1 MVAKRNVHGL
11 STMTTEKLPMPGRG
25 CVVGLL
31 LALLMFA
38 SACAPAP
45 TGLAIDNVTVIDP
58 VAGMLEAQRVLV
70 RDGRIVSLSAQ
81 GEANDPV
88 VASVDGTGRF
98 LIPGLWDMHVHFLYE
113 EDLTHEMASLFLDY
127 GITSVRDTG
136 GDLAEM
142 QGLIRT
148 MAEDPAA
155 EPNVYYSGPLLDG
168 RFVVYDGG
176 DPGRPKLGT
185 GIPDAGTA
193 RAYVAELKLAGA
205 SLIKIYELV
214 SPEVFEVLAAEA
226 RAAGMP
232 IASHVPLMMTADA
245 AGPLADSMEHLRNIE
260 LACASNW
267 AELLRERRQIIG
279 DFVEGRGYDLRRS
292 LHSRQRIPAI
302 EAYDE
307 ARCDQVLATLR
318 DTIQVPTLRLNTVAT
333 ELPFNH
339 PDWPRALAELP
350 EAVADAW
357 RAQAQDMAQNAPL
370 ADDRFSRWSQFLIS
384 RLKVNGVPIGAGTD
398 TPIGIGIP
406 GWSLHTELEQL
417 VAAGLTEQEALYA
430 ATVQA
435 ARFLNLQDEVGQIA
449 PGMRADLLLLNA
461 NPLDDISNTRQIS
474 RVMLAGDWVR

>member
-1 MVAKRNVHGL
+1 MVAKRNDRRKTAMTPEARKML
-11 STMTTEKLPMPGRG
+11 SRH
-25 CVVGLL
+25 L
-31 LALLMFA
+31 LAAAAVALYA
-38 SACAPAP
+38 ACAPAP
-45 TGLAIDNVTVIDP
+45 TGLAIENVTVIDP
-58 VAGMLEAQRVLV
+58 VAGAIADQRVVV
-70 RDGRIVSLSAQ
+70 RDGQIVSV
-81 GEANDPV
+81 ANQSEVAEPV
-88 VASVDGTGRF
+88 AETLDGTGRF

-113 EDLTHEMASLFLDY
+113 LALTDAMAGLFLDY

-142 QGLIRT
+142 QRMT
-148 MAEDPAA
+148 QAMAADPAP
-155 EPNVYYSGPLLDG
+155 EPNIYYSGPLLDG

-185 GIPDAGTA
+185 GIPDAETA
-193 RAYVAELKLAGA
+193 RAYVAELKSAGA

-267 AELLRERRQIIG
+267 ADLLSERQRIITE
-279 DFVEGRGYDLRRS
+279 FVEGRGYDLRRS
-292 LHSRQRIPAI
+292 LHSLQRVPAI

-307 ARCDQVLATLR
+307 ARCDEVLGTLTE
-318 DTIQVPTLRLNTVAT
+318 TIQVPTLRLNTVAI
-333 ELPFNH
+333 ELPFKH

-350 EAVADAW
+350 TEVTDAW
-357 RAQAQDMAQNAPL
+357 QTQAADMAANAQL
-370 ADDRFSRWSQFLIS
+370 ADPTFSRWSQFLIT
-384 RLKVNGVPIGAGTD
+384 RLKANGVPIGAGTD

-417 VAAGLTEQEALYA
+417 VDAGLTPQEALYA

-435 ARFLNLQDEVGQIA
+435 ARFLNLEEEVGQIT
-449 PGMRADLLLLNA
+449 PGMRADLVLLTA
-461 NPLDDISNTRQIS
+461 DPLEDISNTRKIG
-474 RVMLAGDWVR
+474 RVMLDGTWVR